1 MIQDFREENG
11 LPRLNGNYTWRARVA
26 FNNVRFYHSFQIELV
41 PVFRSPLQQRI
52 QVRWI
57 GHDLARGFRSFP

>member
-26 FNNVRFYHSFQIELV
+26 FNNVRFNHGFQIE
-41 PVFRSPLQQRI
+41 
-52 QVRWI
+52 
-57 GHDLARGFRSFP
+57 RGCLSD